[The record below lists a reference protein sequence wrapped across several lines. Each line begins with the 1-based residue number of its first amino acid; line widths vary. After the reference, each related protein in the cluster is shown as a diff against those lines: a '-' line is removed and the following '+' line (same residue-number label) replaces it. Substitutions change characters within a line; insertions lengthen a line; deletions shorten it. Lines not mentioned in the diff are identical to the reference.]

1 MMITLGVA
9 RQCPCDFDQLLRGH
23 AEVADLGLRI
33 NRQPDL
39 GQ

>member
-9 RQCPCDFDQLLRGH
+9 RQRPRDLDQLLRGH

-33 NRQPDL
+33 DR
-39 GQ
+39 